1 MKQCNVNGS
10 LNVNGCN
17 HVSPI
22 KRAWKKKQ
30 ERKNRQVHV
39 SEGTVSNK
47 DIQYYIYIYKISG
60 NNRGK

>member
-1 MKQCNVNGS
+1 
-10 LNVNGCN
+10 VNGCN